1 MVEMGFLK
9 YHKMAQ
15 KSSIIFNFFKYVT
28 DNKVVTY
35 YHKGVVI
42 SCKRIYNISVP
53 SEGDEKI
60 RQNSTKEK

>member
-1 MVEMGFLK
+1 
-9 YHKMAQ
+9 MAQ